1 MLFRF
6 KVISYPS
13 TSTKAAP
20 GEVRITFCPSGLA
33 GRIKCKM
40 TLALESLSSAEP
52 FSIVQDLT
60 LIVAREAVVESMAP
74 VTPYAPAKPERRGWK
89 HTLRGEKIS
98 FRRKIVFTVKSLEYE
113 VPGKLR
119 KALWKK
125 RRDDQENALH
135 KIIPDALNG
144 RSLPTFWSTLL
155 HAEELQ
161 VEYVPAAI
169 VFSRVNCRLFVAEKT
184 SPHSTCPSAHW
195 KKKARCSSL
204 SLEFHPYVLFF
215 DTCWQTGRPRPR
227 GASSLDLAWG

>member
-1 MLFRF
+1 
-6 KVISYPS
+6 
-13 TSTKAAP
+13 
-20 GEVRITFCPSGLA
+20 
-33 GRIKCKM
+33 M

-169 VFSRVNCRLFVAEKT
+169 VFHALIADSLLQRKRRRIQHAPVHTGNRRLDVQVCR
-184 SPHSTCPSAHW
+184 
-195 KKKARCSSL
+195 
-204 SLEFHPYVLFF
+204 
-215 DTCWQTGRPRPR
+215 
-227 GASSLDLAWG
+227 